1 MKQTLNVSQF
11 RDAFLR
17 SAERKETFSYE
28 ALGALFEY
36 YEEADP
42 EMELDVVGICCEWTE
57 YENIDAFR
65 ADYGDEYETMRDIED
80 ATTVIRLTGD
90 AFLIVQF

>member
-17 SAERKETFSYE
+17 SSERKEQFSYE

-42 EMELDVVGICCEWTE
+42 DMELDVVAICCEWTE
-57 YENIDAFR
+57 YADLDAFR

-80 ATTVIRLTGD
+80 ATTVIRLTGE